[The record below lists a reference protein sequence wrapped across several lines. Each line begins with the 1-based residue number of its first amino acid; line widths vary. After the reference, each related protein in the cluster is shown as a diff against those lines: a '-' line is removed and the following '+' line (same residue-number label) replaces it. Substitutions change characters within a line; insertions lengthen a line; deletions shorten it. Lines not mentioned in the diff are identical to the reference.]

1 VSLSF
6 LSVDAATDHGDIDP
20 VAVSAIERAQRD
32 LGATFEERSGWLV
45 PVSIPG
51 EEERAAVGI
60 ADLSHLTKLEVRP
73 ADAPSGDWLNPGTS
87 ANEPG
92 ARLQPATGTPVW
104 YGISPR
110 RALVLCAPQ
119 LAASVREQ
127 LGDRFSLDVTGAYSV
142 IAIVGPEADTV
153 LRRMTHIDHF
163 PSGGEIAHVQGH
175 VLRCE
180 GGYWVLC
187 AQELGQ
193 FVWEVA
199 VDRASALGGGSI
211 GVDALPGGAT

>member
-1 VSLSF
+1 VTHAF
-6 LSVDAATDHGDIDP
+6 LSVDAASGG
-20 VAVSAIERAQRD
+20 ALARSAIDRAQRD
-32 LGATFEERSGWLV
+32 LSAIFEERDGWLV
-45 PVSIPG
+45 AVTIPG
-51 EEERAAVGI
+51 EDEHEAVGV
-60 ADLSHLTKLEVRP
+60 ADLSAMTKIEVRP
-73 ADAPSGDWLNPGTS
+73 AGAAIEGDGV
-87 ANEPG
+87 
-92 ARLQPATGTPVW
+92 VW
-104 YGISPR
+104 YPISER
-110 RALVLCAPQ
+110 RGLVLCPPSQGDA
-119 LAASVREQ
+119 VRGQ
-127 LGDRFSLDVTGAYSV
+127 VGDRFSLDVTGAYAV

-199 VDRASALGGGSI
+199 VDRASALGGGPI

>member
-1 VSLSF
+1 VSTLSF
-6 LSVDAATDHGDIDP
+6 LSVDAATDRGDIHP

-32 LGATFEERSGWLV
+32 LGATFEERGGWLV

-51 EEERAAVGI
+51 EEARAAVGI
-60 ADLSHLTKLEVRP
+60 ADVSHQVKLELRP
-73 ADAPSGDWLNPGTS
+73 AG
-87 ANEPG
+87 EPIDG
-92 ARLQPATGTPVW
+92 EGITW
-104 YGISPR
+104 YAISPR
-110 RALVLCAPQ
+110 RALVLCRPDRAD
-119 LAASVREQ
+119 AVREQ
-127 LGDRFSLDVTGAYSV
+127 IGTRFALDVTGGYSV

-175 VLRCE
+175 VLRCQ
-180 GGYWVLC
+180 GGYWVIC

-199 VDRASALGGGSI
+199 VDRASALGGGAI
-211 GVDALPGGAT
+211 GVDALASGARA

>member
-1 VSLSF
+1 MKALPF
-6 LSVDAATDHGDIDP
+6 LSVGTAADHGDIHP

-32 LGATFEERSGWLV
+32 LGATFEERGGWLV

-51 EEERAAVGI
+51 EEEHAVVGI
-60 ADLSHLTKLEVRP
+60 ADLSHLTKIEVRP
-73 ADAPSGDWLNPGTS
+73 A
-87 ANEPG
+87 G
-92 ARLQPATGTPVW
+92 AWLQPDTGTLVW
-104 YGISPR
+104 YEISPR
-110 RALVLCAPQ
+110 RALVLCAPE
-119 LAASVREQ
+119 LAGSVREQ
-127 LGDRFSLDVTGAYSV
+127 FGDRFSLDVTGAYSV

-153 LRRMTHIDHF
+153 LRRLTHINHF

-180 GGYWVLC
+180 GGYWVIC

-199 VDRASALGGGSI
+199 VDRASALGGGPI
-211 GVDALPGGAT
+211 GVDALPGATA

>member
-1 VSLSF
+1 MSLSF
-6 LSVDAATDHGDIDP
+6 LSVDAATDHGDIHP

-32 LGATFEERSGWLV
+32 LGATFEERDGWLV

-51 EEERAAVGI
+51 EEQHAAVGI
-60 ADLSHLTKLEVRP
+60 ADVSHLTKLEVRP
-73 ADAPSGDWLNPGTS
+73 AGAWLEPS
-87 ANEPG
+87 
-92 ARLQPATGTPVW
+92 TGLVW
-104 YGISPR
+104 YEISPR
-110 RALVLCAPQ
+110 RALVLCSPT
-119 LAASVREQ
+119 LAGAVREK

-193 FVWEVA
+193 YVWEVA
-199 VDRASALGGGSI
+199 VDRASALGGGPI
-211 GVDALPGGAT
+211 GVDALPKGATP

>member
-6 LSVDAATDHGDIDP
+6 LSVDAAADHGDIHP

-32 LGATFEERSGWLV
+32 LGATFEERGGWLV

-51 EEERAAVGI
+51 EEERNAVGI
-60 ADLSHLTKLEVRP
+60 ADVSHQTKLELRP
-73 ADAPSGDWLNPGTS
+73 AGEAIEGDGIT
-87 ANEPG
+87 
-92 ARLQPATGTPVW
+92 W
-104 YGISPR
+104 YAIAPR
-110 RALVLCAPQ
+110 RALVLCRPE
-119 LAASVREQ
+119 LGDSVRGRV
-127 LGDRFSLDVTGAYSV
+127 GDRSSLDVTGAYSV

-153 LRRMTHIDHF
+153 LRRLTHIDHF
-163 PSGGEIAHVQGH
+163 PSGGEVAHVQGH

-193 FVWEVA
+193 YVWEVA
-199 VDRASALGGGSI
+199 VDRASALGGGAV
-211 GVDALPGGAT
+211 GVDALPAGARA

>member
-1 VSLSF
+1 VSFPF
-6 LSVDAATDHGDIDP
+6 LSVDAATDHGDIHP

-32 LGATFEERSGWLV
+32 LGATFEERDGWLV

-51 EEERAAVGI
+51 EEQHAAVGI
-60 ADLSHLTKLEVRP
+60 ADVSHLTKLEVRP
-73 ADAPSGDWLNPGTS
+73 AGAWLEPS
-87 ANEPG
+87 
-92 ARLQPATGTPVW
+92 TGPVW
-104 YGISPR
+104 YEISPR
-110 RALVLCAPQ
+110 RALVLCSST
-119 LAASVREQ
+119 LAGAVREK
-127 LGDRFSLDVTGAYSV
+127 LGNRFSLDVTGAYSV

-193 FVWEVA
+193 YVWEVA
-199 VDRASALGGGSI
+199 VDRASALGGGAI
-211 GVDALPGGAT
+211 GVDALPKGATP

>member
-1 VSLSF
+1 MNLPF
-6 LSVDAATDHGDIDP
+6 LSVDAASDHGDVLP

-32 LGATFEERSGWLV
+32 LGATFEERGGWLV

-51 EEERAAVGI
+51 EESHATVGI
-60 ADLSHLTKLEVRP
+60 ADVSHQTKLELRP
-73 ADAPSGDWLNPGTS
+73 AG
-87 ANEPG
+87 EPIEG
-92 ARLQPATGTPVW
+92 EGITW
-104 YGISPR
+104 YAISPR
-110 RALVLCAPQ
+110 RALVLCRPDRAG
-119 LAASVREQ
+119 SVRSQ
-127 LGDRFSLDVTGAYSV
+127 IGDRYSVDVSGAYAV

-180 GGYWVLC
+180 GGYWVIC

-199 VDRASALGGGSI
+199 VDRASALGGGPI
-211 GVDALPGGAT
+211 GVDALPAGARA

>member
-1 VSLSF
+1 MSLSF
-6 LSVDAATDHGDIDP
+6 LSVDAAADHGDIHP

-32 LGATFEERSGWLV
+32 LGATFEERGGWLV

-60 ADLSHLTKLEVRP
+60 ADVSHQTKLELRP
-73 ADAPSGDWLNPGTS
+73 AG
-87 ANEPG
+87 EPIEDDG
-92 ARLQPATGTPVW
+92 ITW
-104 YGISPR
+104 YAISPR
-110 RALVLCAPQ
+110 RALVLCRPG
-119 LAASVREQ
+119 LGDSVRGRV
-127 LGDRFSLDVTGAYSV
+127 GDRSSLDVTGAYSV

-153 LRRMTHIDHF
+153 LRRLTHIDHF

-193 FVWEVA
+193 YVWEVA
-199 VDRASALGGGSI
+199 VDRASALGGGAV
-211 GVDALPGGAT
+211 GVDALPSGARA

>member
-1 VSLSF
+1 MSLSF
-6 LSVDAATDHGDIDP
+6 LSVDAATDHGDIHP

-73 ADAPSGDWLNPGTS
+73 ADAPSGDWLKPGTGS
-87 ANEPG
+87 AE
-92 ARLQPATGTPVW
+92 PVW
-104 YGISPR
+104 YEISPR
-110 RALVLCAPQ
+110 RALVLCAPA
-119 LAASVREQ
+119 LGHAVREQ
-127 LGDRFSLDVTGAYSV
+127 LGDRLSLDVTGAYSV

-153 LRRMTHIDHF
+153 LRRLTHIDHF

-199 VDRASALGGGSI
+199 VDRASVLGGGPI
-211 GVDALPGGAT
+211 GVDALPSGARA